1 MSSLLYIGF
10 MKFNN
15 IAAYK
20 FVKLSQLD
28 SLRQVLLEKC
38 RLLAIKGTILLS
50 PEGINLMLSAPVPA
64 VEAVKQY
71 FVTMPEFSD
80 LIYKESLSE
89 QCAFKRLFIKIK
101 PEIITLRARNVSVTK
116 ATTGNYLSP
125 SQFKHWLDAKKDM
138 LILDT
143 RNAFEIEY
151 GTFENA
157 VNLNL
162 QRFTQFPEAVEQQ
175 LDNSAKEKP
184 VVMFCTGGIRCE
196 KAAAVMLNQGYKQV
210 YQLEGGIL
218 NYFQHCGGAHYQG
231 DCFVFDERIALDSNL
246 TPIAKT

>member
-1 MSSLLYIGF
+1 MSSPLHTGF

-20 FVKLSQLD
+20 FVELSQLD
-28 SLRQVLLEKC
+28 SLKQALLEKC
-38 RLLAIKGTILLS
+38 RALAIKGTVLLS
-50 PEGINLMLSAPVPA
+50 PEGINLMLSAPLA
-64 VEAVKQY
+64 AIEAIKQQLSAI
-71 FVTMPEFSD
+71 PQFSD

-89 QCAFKRLFIKIK
+89 RCAFKRLFIKIK
-101 PEIITLRARNVSVTK
+101 PEIITLRDANINLTQP
-116 ATTGNYLSP
+116 TTGKYLSP
-125 SQFKHWLDAKKDM
+125 SEFKQWLDAKKDM

-143 RNAFEIEY
+143 RNAFEMEY

-162 QRFTQFPEAVEQQ
+162 QRFTQFPEAIEQQ
-175 LDNSAKEKP
+175 LDSSAKEKP

-196 KAAAVMLNQGYKQV
+196 KASAVMLNQGYKQV

-231 DCFVFDERIALDSNL
+231 DCFVFDERVALDSNL
-246 TPIAKT
+246 TPIVKT